1 MTKKRSSAF
10 RPLLTVTAVVA
21 AVASGLPSPAL
32 AGNPCAP
39 KQSNP
44 CAPKAANPCAPKAAK
59 PEIDPKLV
67 MRPAGTKLAQGDPA
81 ALIKE
86 GEALFKDT
94 KLSTNGMA
102 CETCHADHS
111 AFQDTFAKPYPHA
124 VAMATEKGG
133 VAQVHL
139 DEMVQICMVAPM
151 EAKPLPWDS
160 RALAALTAYTAELQ
174 KTFKAQA
181 APPANPCAPRKP

>member
-10 RPLLTVTAVVA
+10 RPLLTAAVVAA
-21 AVASGLPSPAL
+21 AVASGLPSPAQ

-44 CAPKAANPCAPKAAK
+44 CAPKAANPCAPQAAR

-67 MRPAGTKLAQGDPA
+67 MRPAGTKLAQGDVA
-81 ALIKE
+81 ALTKE
-86 GEALFKDT
+86 GQALFKDT

-102 CETCHADHS
+102 CETCHADNNG
-111 AFQDTFAKPYPHA
+111 FMPTFAQPYPHT
-124 VAMATEKGG
+124 VGMATEKGG

-139 DEMVQICMVAPM
+139 DEMVQFCMVVPM

-160 RALAALTAYTAELQ
+160 RQLAALTAYTAERQ
-174 KTFKAQA
+174 KAFQTHGAM
-181 APPANPCAPRKP
+181 RK